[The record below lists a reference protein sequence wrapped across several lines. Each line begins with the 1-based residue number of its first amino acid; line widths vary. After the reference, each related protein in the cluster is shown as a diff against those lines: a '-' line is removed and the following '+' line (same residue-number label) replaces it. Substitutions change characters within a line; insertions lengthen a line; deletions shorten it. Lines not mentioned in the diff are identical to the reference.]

1 MTEVVVSSN
10 LAKEGDSIIVYED
23 IKNSRI
29 LKLTSTGHFDTKFG
43 RFFHKDIIGKEF
55 GSKVFLRKIF
65 FKLNV

>member
-29 LKLTSTGHFDTKFG
+29 LKLTSTGQFDTKFG

-55 GSKVFLRKIF
+55 GSKVFFEKRCF
-65 FKLNV
+65 